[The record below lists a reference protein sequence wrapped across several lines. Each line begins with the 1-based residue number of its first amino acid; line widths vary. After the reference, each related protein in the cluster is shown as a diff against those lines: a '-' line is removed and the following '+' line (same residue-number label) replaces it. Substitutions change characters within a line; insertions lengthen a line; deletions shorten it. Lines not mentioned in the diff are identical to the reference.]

1 MAYVRASG
9 FNAFLPAA
17 TGQIISWIRD
27 PAKYKLNQYTQLVR
41 SEQPVGVYY
50 RFNADDSV
58 RVVTDEEHSWADG
71 DSRRIKLSNA
81 EGQRFDTTEFQC
93 KRRNYGTKIGWQ
105 ALESGKRD
113 QLNLL
118 LANTKVVQNELM
130 VNRTQRVIGL
140 LENAANWPA
149 TNVGTATALG
159 GGFWSAGSDTAPFVK
174 KTLLSVAT
182 TIHLAT
188 NGMAADLDNEE
199 DVGLNLVLSPAAAT
213 TISESPEI
221 HSYLG
226 RSPFALQ
233 QIVGGKRGQNA
244 IWGLPEYLYGFKV
257 VVENAVRV
265 NTRANADGTEDTTGG
280 RVWVKPQNTALVVS
294 RPGGLEGQ
302 AGAPSFSTVQIYYH
316 NKELTVETFDDAEDE
331 LTRVYA
337 QENVTEV
344 LAAPRAGFLVTNL
357 FS

>member
-1 MAYVRASG
+1 VAFVRASG
-9 FNAFLPAA
+9 FNAFVAAA
-17 TGQIISWIRD
+17 TGQIINWIRD
-27 PAKYKLNQYTQLVR
+27 PAKYKVNQYTQLVR

-50 RFNADDSV
+50 RLHADDSV
-58 RVVTDEEHSWADG
+58 RVVTDEEHAWADG
-71 DSRRIKLSNA
+71 DSRRQKLSNA
-81 EGQRFDTTEFQC
+81 EGQRFDTVEFVC
-93 KRRNYGTKIGWQ
+93 KRRNYGSKIGWQ

-118 LANTKVVQNELM
+118 IANTKGVQNELM
-130 VNRTQRVIGL
+130 INRTQRVVTM

-149 TNVGTATALG
+149 SSVGTATALG

-174 KTLLSVAT
+174 KTLLQVAT
-182 TIHLAT
+182 NIHLST
-188 NGMAADLDNEE
+188 NGMASDLDNEE

-213 TISESPEI
+213 TISSSPEI
-221 HSYLG
+221 HAYLS

-233 QIVGGKRGQNA
+233 QVVGGKRGQNA
-244 IWGLPEYLYGFKV
+244 LWGLPEYLYGFKV

-265 NTRANADGTEDTTGG
+265 SARANADGTEDATAA
-280 RVWVKPQNTALVVS
+280 RAWVKALNSALVVS

-302 AGAPSFSTVQIYYH
+302 IGAPSFSTAQIYYY
-316 NKELTVETFDDAEDE
+316 NKELSVETFDDAEDE

-344 LAAPRAGFLVTNL
+344 IAAARAGFLITNL